1 MHVRAPSRGRA
12 HGPMHSR
19 RAMILYVHAQR
30 LAPYGEGCPE
40 AENLGACRMQ
50 AYIHV
55 HALKPYH

>member
-1 MHVRAPSRGRA
+1 
-12 HGPMHSR
+12 
-19 RAMILYVHAQR
+19 MILYVHAQR